1 MEKLPRRVY
10 TAEFRQQAVELIA
23 RDGLGIAEAS
33 RRLAVSPKTLTN
45 LARRAKGGHPLVADA
60 APRRA
65 ATEEQAELSRLR
77 RENAEL
83 RMERDIL
90 KKASAYFAQE
100 SLRATR

>member
-10 TAEFRQQAVELIA
+10 TADFRRQAVEMIT

-33 RRLAVSPKTLTN
+33 RRLAISPKTLTN
-45 LARRAKGGHPLVADA
+45 WARRAKGGHSLAADA

-77 RENAEL
+77 RE
-83 RMERDIL
+83 RTPSCGW
-90 KKASAYFAQE
+90 SAI
-100 SLRATR
+100 S

>member
-10 TAEFRQQAVELIA
+10 TAEFRQQAVEMIT
-23 RDGLGIAEAS
+23 RDGLGLAAAS
-33 RRLAVSPKTLTN
+33 RRLAISPKTLTN
-45 LARRAKGGHPLVADA
+45 WVSRAKGGHSLDA

-65 ATEEQAELSRLR
+65 ATEEQAELARLR

-90 KKASAYFAQE
+90 KKASAYFAKE